1 MKVCRAPK
9 MTIVKKTTVWR
20 RKVRMV
26 CLVNLIM
33 NRRKLVRVDKMVYG

>member
-1 MKVCRAPK
+1 